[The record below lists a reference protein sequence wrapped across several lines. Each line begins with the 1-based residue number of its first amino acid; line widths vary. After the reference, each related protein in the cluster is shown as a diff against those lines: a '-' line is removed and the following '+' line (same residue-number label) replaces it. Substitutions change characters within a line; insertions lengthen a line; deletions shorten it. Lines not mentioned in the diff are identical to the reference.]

1 MTRNREIDTP
11 LKPVRELSEA
21 DAEEYAGIK
30 YAGLPG
36 SPPYSLFWCTAT
48 LFETLNARSV

>member
-21 DAEEYAGIK
+21 GAEEYAGIK
-30 YAGLPG
+30 YAGLPE
-36 SPPYSLFWCTAT
+36 SPPYSLFCCTAT